1 MMMTHI
7 KSEHH
12 LDGHHI
18 FQLLLADSIAE
29 RTNLISLFPV
39 LVVMEMEMIM
49 MTHIKYKHHPDGHHI
64 FQLLLADSIAERTNL
79 ISLHTHVLDQV
90 VMIMMIYVL

>member
-1 MMMTHI
+1 MVMEVEKMMTHI

-12 LDGHHI
+12 L
-18 FQLLLADSIAE
+18 
-29 RTNLISLFPV
+29 
-39 LVVMEMEMIM
+39 
-49 MTHIKYKHHPDGHHI
+49 DGHHI

-90 VMIMMIYVL
+90 VMIMVMYVL

>member
-1 MMMTHI
+1 MVMEVEKMMMTHI

-29 RTNLISLFPV
+29 RTNLISL
-39 LVVMEMEMIM
+39 
-49 MTHIKYKHHPDGHHI
+49 
-64 FQLLLADSIAERTNL
+64 
-79 ISLHTHVLDQV
+79 HTHVLDQV
-90 VMIMMIYVL
+90 VMIMVMYVL